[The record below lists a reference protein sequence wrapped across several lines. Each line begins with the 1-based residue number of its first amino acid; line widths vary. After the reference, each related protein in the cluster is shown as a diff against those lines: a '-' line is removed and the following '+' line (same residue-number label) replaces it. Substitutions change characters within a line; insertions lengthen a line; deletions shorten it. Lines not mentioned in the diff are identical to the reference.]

1 MPNAKLSKQDSDK
14 IKDLLK
20 QVANHFDQEDRA
32 PRERQLRNWRRL
44 KLLWEGFQRVW
55 YSEVAHDW
63 RIWDEEIA
71 NADNDQAFY
80 DKPIN
85 VFRAYLESLIAALSI
100 TIPSIKCYPDDAD
113 NPIDLSTAK
122 AGDKIA
128 ELIYR
133 HNDAPILWLH
143 ALYINMTEG
152 MTACYSYPKADN
164 KFGTYKENEYEDE
177 EQQVYICPF
186 CLSQI
191 EDDVFTKQ
199 EVDEYMPDYDDAELH
214 DVIMNQQKIIC
225 PQCAATLD
233 PALQKSPLVVT
244 RLVGQKDVPKSRIC
258 MEAYGGLYVKVPNY
272 AMKQEDCP
280 YLIFSYETHYTNAL
294 DRYEHLR
301 SKMGASGGNKIGTAG
316 GGMYDPYEQWARLS
330 PQYRGEYPTN
340 NVTVRNCWLRPSA
353 FNILND
359 DETKL
364 LKKHY
369 PDGAKLVLVNDE
381 WASDENESLDDCW
394 TVIKN
399 PLSDYIHYYPTG
411 SLLVSVQDIT
421 SDLISLVL
429 QTIEHGI
436 QQTFADPAVLNFEAY
451 RQAETMPGGIY
462 QAVPRT
468 GKAVGDGFFETKTA
482 TLSTEVLPFL
492 QMIQVLGQSVS
503 GAQPSLFGGQLAG
516 SRTASE
522 YSMSR
527 AQALQ
532 RLQNTWKT
540 YTLWW
545 KTIFAKVI
553 PMYIKEVQ
561 EDEKSVEKNEQGN
574 FINVFIRKAELEG
587 RIGRIELEANEN
599 LPITWS
605 QRKDTYMDLLKLQN
619 PEILK
624 ALADPEN
631 IKSLVEAIG
640 LDDFTVPGED
650 DRQKQYEEIRL
661 LINSEPISIPAD
673 PMMVMQAHAN
683 GMPPPQDTEQPS
695 VEVDPDLDNHDIE
708 AEVCRTYLV
717 SDAGRLLKIENPLGY
732 KNVLLHMKEHMK
744 QIQASMGSGAGAPQ
758 GGPQPTPPMAGAG
771 GPNPPSPAGTN
782 TPLAG
787 NPNVATQS

>member
-1 MPNAKLSKQDSDK
+1 MPKTKQEEEK
-14 IKDLLK
+14 IRDLLK
-20 QVANHFDQEDRA
+20 TVANHFDQEDRA
-32 PRERQLRNWRRL
+32 ARERQLRNWRRL

-63 RIWDEEIA
+63 RIWDAELS
-71 NADNDQAFY
+71 NADNDQAVY

-85 VFRAYLESLIAALSI
+85 VFRAYLESLIAALSV
-100 TIPSIKCYPDDAD
+100 TIPAIKCFPDDAD

-128 ELIYR
+128 QLIYR

-143 ALYINMTEG
+143 ALYVNMTEG
-152 MTACYSYPKADN
+152 MTACYAYPKADESY
-164 KFGTYKENEYEDE
+164 GTYKENEYKDE
-177 EQQVYICPF
+177 ETQVYVCPF
-186 CLSQI
+186 CQNPL
-191 EDDVFTKQ
+191 EDDLFTKQ
-199 EVDEYMPDYDDAELH
+199 EEDEFQPDDDDAALH
-214 DVIMNQQKIIC
+214 DIIINENQIIC
-225 PQCAATLD
+225 PQCASQLD
-233 PALQKSPLVVT
+233 PSLQKSPLVVT
-244 RLVGQKDVPKSRIC
+244 KLVGQKDVPKSRIC
-258 MEAYGGLYVKVPNY
+258 VEVYGGLYVKVPNY
-272 AMKQEDCP
+272 ATKQEDCP

-301 SKMGASGGNKIGTAG
+301 DKYDSANSKIGGAG

-330 PQYRGEYPTN
+330 PQYRGEYPIN

-353 FNILND
+353 FNILGD
-359 DETKL
+359 DDVKL

-381 WASDENESLDDCW
+381 WADDENESLDDCW
-394 TVIKN
+394 TIMKN
-399 PLSDYIHYYPTG
+399 PMSDYLHYYPTG
-411 SLLVSVQDIT
+411 SLLVSIQDIT
-421 SDLISLVL
+421 SDLISLTL

-436 QQTFADPAVLNFEAY
+436 QQTFADPAVLNFEQY

-462 QAVPRT
+462 PAIPKT
-468 GKAVGDGFFETKTA
+468 GKAVQDGFFETRTA
-482 TLSTEVLPFL
+482 TLSAEVLPFF
-492 QMIQVLGQSVS
+492 QQIQTLGQTVS
-503 GAQPSLFGGQLAG
+503 GALPSLFGGQLSG

-532 RLQNTWKT
+532 RLQNTWKMFT
-540 YTLWW
+540 IWW
-545 KTIFAKVI
+545 KTVYAKVI

-561 EDEKSVEKNEQGN
+561 EDEHSVEKNEQGN

-605 QRKDTYMDLLKLQN
+605 QRKDTYMELLKLNN

-631 IKSLVEAIG
+631 IKALVEAIG
-640 LDDFTVPGED
+640 LEDFTVPGED

-661 LINSEPISIPAD
+661 LINSEPIQIPAD
-673 PMMVMQAHAN
+673 PMQIAMALQA
-683 GMPPPQDTEQPS
+683 GLPPPPDTEQPS
-695 VEVDPDLDNHDIE
+695 IEIDPDLDNHDIE

-732 KNVLLHMKEHMK
+732 KNVMLHMKEHMK
-744 QIQASMGSGAGAPQ
+744 QIQLSMMQSQMAPPPEGAEGAS
-758 GGPQPTPPMAGAG
+758 
-771 GPNPPSPAGTN
+771 PPSKPEGSN
-782 TPLAG
+782 KPLAR
-787 NPNVATQS
+787 NANVSTQA

>member
-1 MPNAKLSKQDSDK
+1 MPKSKSSDK
-14 IKDLLK
+14 QQEEHIRNLLK

-32 PRERQLRNWRRL
+32 ARERQLRNWRRL

-63 RIWDEEIA
+63 RIWDEEIS

-100 TIPSIKCYPDDAD
+100 TIPSIKCFPDDAD

-128 ELIYR
+128 QLIYR
-133 HNDAPILWLH
+133 HNDAPLLWLH

-152 MTACYSYPKADN
+152 MTACYSYPKADESY
-164 KFGTYKENEYEDE
+164 GTYKENEYKDE
-177 EQQVYICPF
+177 HQQVYTCPF
-186 CLSQI
+186 CNAQL
-191 EDDVFTKQ
+191 EDDLFAKQ
-199 EVDEYMPDYDDAELH
+199 EEDEFMPDSEDVLLH
-214 DVIMNQQKIIC
+214 DIIINQKQIIC
-225 PQCAATLD
+225 PQCAAQLD
-233 PALQKSPLVVT
+233 PSLEKSALVVT
-244 RLVGQKDVPKSRIC
+244 KLIGQKNVPKSRIC
-258 MEAYGGLYVKVPNY
+258 MEVYGGLYIKVPNY

-301 SKMGASGGNKIGTAG
+301 DRLGTSGQSSKVGAAG

-330 PQYRGEYPTN
+330 PQYRGEYPIN
-340 NVTVRNCWLRPSA
+340 NVTVRNCWLRPSS
-353 FNILND
+353 FNVLND
-359 DETKL
+359 EDTKL

-381 WASDENESLDDCW
+381 WADDENESLDDCW
-394 TVIKN
+394 TIIKN
-399 PLSDYIHYYPTG
+399 PLADYIHYYPTG

-421 SDLISLVL
+421 SDLISLTL

-436 QQTFADPAVLNFEAY
+436 QQTFADPGVLNFEKY

-462 QAVPRT
+462 PAVPKS
-468 GKAVGDGFFETKTA
+468 GKAVGDGFFETRTA
-482 TLSTEVLPFL
+482 TLSAEVLPFFN
-492 QMIQVLGQSVS
+492 MIQTLGQSVS
-503 GAQPSLFGGQLAG
+503 GAQPSLFGGQLSG

-540 YTLWW
+540 YILWW

-605 QRKDTYMDLLKLQN
+605 QRKDTYMELLKLQN

-631 IKSLVEAIG
+631 IKSLVESIG

-661 LINSEPISIPAD
+661 LINSEPITVPAD
-673 PMMVMQAHAN
+673 PEQVIMAQMAGQ
-683 GMPPPQDTEQPS
+683 PPPPDTEQPS
-695 VEVDPDLDNHDIE
+695 IEIDPDLDNHEIE
-708 AEVCRTYLV
+708 SEVCRTYLV

-732 KNVLLHMKEHMK
+732 KNTLLHMKAHMM
-744 QIQASMGSGAGAPQ
+744 QLQMSMMPQAPQ
-758 GGPQPTPPMAGAG
+758 PGMDQGMGQGGSAPQ
-771 GPNPPSPAGTN
+771 PAGTN
-782 TPLAG
+782 MPLAG
-787 NPNVATQS
+787 NPNVATQA

>member
-1 MPNAKLSKQDSDK
+1 MPDARMSEHDK
-14 IKDLLK
+14 DRIRNLLK
-20 QVANHFDQEDRA
+20 TVANHFDQEDRA
-32 PRERQLRNWRRL
+32 ARERQLRNWRRL
-44 KLLWEGFQRVW
+44 KLLWEGFHRVW

-71 NADNDQAFY
+71 NADNDQSFY

-122 AGDKIA
+122 AGDMISQ
-128 ELIYR
+128 LIYR

-143 ALYINMTEG
+143 ALFINMTEG
-152 MTACYSYPKADN
+152 MTACYSYPKAD
-164 KFGTYKENEYEDE
+164 KEYGTYKENQYKDE
-177 EQQVYICPF
+177 TIQAYVCPF
-186 CLSQI
+186 CKNQL
-191 EDDVFTKQ
+191 DDDMFTKQ
-199 EVDEYMPDYDDAELH
+199 EIDEYQPDDDDVELH
-214 DVIMNQQKIIC
+214 DIIINEHQVVC
-225 PQCAATLD
+225 PQCAAQLD
-233 PALQKSPLVVT
+233 PDLQKSPLVIT
-244 RLVGQKDVPKSRIC
+244 KLVGQKEVPKSRIC
-258 MEAYGGLYVKVPNY
+258 LEVYGGLYVKVPNY
-272 AMKQEDCP
+272 AMKQEDIP
-280 YLIFSYETHYTNAL
+280 YLIFSYETHYSNAL

-301 SKMGASGGNKIGTAG
+301 KKYQGTSKIGPSG

-340 NVTVRNCWLRPSA
+340 NVTVRNCWLRPSS
-353 FNILND
+353 FNILSED
-359 DETKL
+359 DCAT

-381 WASDENESLDDCW
+381 WAEDENESLDDCW
-394 TVIKN
+394 TIIKN
-399 PLSDYIHYYPTG
+399 PLADYIHYYPTG

-421 SDLISLVL
+421 SDLISLTL

-436 QQTFADPAVLNFEAY
+436 TQTFADPGVLNFEKY

-462 QAVPRT
+462 PAVPKT
-468 GKAVGDGFFETKTA
+468 GKAVGDAFFETRTA
-482 TLSTEVLPFL
+482 TLSQEVLPFFN
-492 QMIQVLGQSVS
+492 MIQTLGQSVS
-503 GAQPSLFGGQLAG
+503 GAQPSLFGGQLSG

-540 YTLWW
+540 YCIWW

-553 PMYIKEVQ
+553 PMYIEEVQ
-561 EDEKSVEKNEQGN
+561 EDEKSVEKTEQGN

-587 RIGRIELEANEN
+587 KIGRIELEANEN

-619 PEILK
+619 PEIMK

-631 IKSLVEAIG
+631 IKSLVESIG
-640 LDDFTVPGED
+640 IDDFIVPGED

-661 LINSEPISIPAD
+661 LINSEPISIPPD
-673 PMMVMQAHAN
+673 PAVVMQAMMS
-683 GMPPPQDTEQPS
+683 GQQPPQDIEQPS

-717 SDAGRLLKIENPLGY
+717 SDAGRLLKLENPLGY

-744 QIQASMGSGAGAPQ
+744 QIQMSMMAAQPQ
-758 GGPQPTPPMAGAG
+758 GGQPSAPQPP
-771 GPNPPSPAGTN
+771 GTN
-782 TPLAG
+782 TPLAE
-787 NPNVATQS
+787 NSDVTVQT

>member
-1 MPNAKLSKQDSDK
+1 MTAKEQRNDK
-14 IKDLLK
+14 VRNLLK

-32 PRERQLRNWRRL
+32 ARERQLRNWRRL

-63 RIWDEEIA
+63 RIWDEEIS

-100 TIPSIKCYPDDAD
+100 TIPGIKCYPDDAD
-113 NPIDLSTAK
+113 NPLDLSTAK

-164 KFGTYKENEYEDE
+164 KFGTYKENEYKDE
-177 EQQVYICPF
+177 TSEVYICPF
-186 CLSQI
+186 CQQQL
-191 EDDVFTKQ
+191 DDDLFTKQ
-199 EVDEYMPDYDDAELH
+199 EVDEFQPDDDDVELH
-214 DVIMNQQKIIC
+214 DIILNQNKVVC
-225 PQCAATLD
+225 PQCATMLD
-233 PALQKSPLVVT
+233 PDLQKSSLVVT
-244 RLVGQKDVPKSRIC
+244 RLVGQKDI
-258 MEAYGGLYVKVPNY
+258 
-272 AMKQEDCP
+272 P
-280 YLIFSYETHYTNAL
+280 YLIFSYETHYSNAL

-301 SKMGASGGNKIGTAG
+301 AKYTGTGKIGAAG

-340 NVTVRNCWLRPSA
+340 NVTVRNCWLRTSA
-353 FNILND
+353 FNILANEED
-359 DETKL
+359 IAL
-364 LKKHY
+364 LKKEY

-381 WASDENESLDDCW
+381 WAEDENESLDDCW
-394 TVIKN
+394 TIIKN

-436 QQTFADPAVLNFEAY
+436 QQTFADPGVLNFEKY
-451 RQAETMPGGIY
+451 RQAETMPGGVYPAI
-462 QAVPRT
+462 PKT
-468 GKAVGDGFFETKTA
+468 GKSVSDGFFETRTA
-482 TLSTEVLPFL
+482 TLSQEVLPFFN
-492 QMIQVLGQSVS
+492 MIQTLGQSVS
-503 GAQPSLFGGQLAG
+503 GAQPSLFGGQLSG

-631 IKSLVEAIG
+631 VKSLVEAIG

-661 LINSEPISIPAD
+661 LINSEPITVPAD
-673 PMMVMQAHAN
+673 PQQVVMASMQ
-683 GMPPPQDTEQPS
+683 GMPPPLDIELPS
-695 VEVDPDLDNHDIE
+695 VEIDPDLDNHDIE
-708 AEVCRTYLV
+708 AETCRTYLV
-717 SDAGRLLKIENPLGY
+717 SDAGRLLKLENPLGY
-732 KNVLLHMKEHMK
+732 KNVLLHMKMHMQEIK
-744 QIQASMGSGAGAPQ
+744 MSMAPPQ
-758 GGPQPTPPMAGAG
+758 QPGMPSPPQPAGS
-771 GPNPPSPAGTN
+771 NM
-782 TPLAG
+782 PLAG
-787 NPNVATQS
+787 NSNVAAQT

>member
-1 MPNAKLSKQDSDK
+1 MPNTKLDK
-14 IKDLLK
+14 PTQERIKNLLK
-20 QVANHFDQEDRA
+20 TVATNFDQEDRA
-32 PRERQLRNWRRL
+32 ARERQLRNWRRL

-63 RIWDEEIA
+63 RIWDEEIS

-100 TIPSIKCYPDDAD
+100 TIPAIKCFPDDAE

-152 MTACYSYPKADN
+152 MTAMYSYPKSD
-164 KFGTYKENEYEDE
+164 KEYGTYKENVYKKENIEA
-177 EQQVYICPF
+177 YICPI
-186 CLSQI
+186 CKNQL
-191 EDDVFTKQ
+191 DDDLFTKQ
-199 EVDEYMPDYDDAELH
+199 EIDEFQPDDDDIELH
-214 DVIMNQQKIIC
+214 NLIINENQVVC
-225 PQCAATLD
+225 PQCAAQLD
-233 PALQKSPLVVT
+233 PSLQKSPLVVT
-244 RLVGQKDVPKSRIC
+244 RFVDQKEVPKSRIC
-258 MEAYGGLYVKVPNY
+258 MEVYGGLYVKVPNY
-272 AMKQEDCP
+272 AMKQADCP

-294 DRYEHLR
+294 DRYDHLR
-301 SKMGASGGNKIGTAG
+301 DKFDSNGKKIGPAG

-330 PQYRGEYPTN
+330 PQYRGEYPLN

-353 FNILND
+353 FNVLNEED
-359 DETKL
+359 TKL

-381 WASDENESLDDCW
+381 WAADENESLDDCW
-394 TVIKN
+394 TIIKN

-436 QQTFADPAVLNFEAY
+436 QQTFADPGVLNFEKY
-451 RQAETMPGGIY
+451 REAETMPGGIY
-462 QAVPRT
+462 PAVPKT
-468 GKAVGDGFFETKTA
+468 GKSVGDGFFETRTA
-482 TLSTEVLPFL
+482 TLSQEVLPFFN
-492 QMIQVLGQSVS
+492 MIQTLGQSVS
-503 GAQPSLFGGQLAG
+503 GAQPSLFGGQLSG

-545 KTIFAKVI
+545 KQIFAKVI
-553 PMYIKEVQ
+553 PMYIQEVQ
-561 EDEKSVEKNEQGN
+561 EDEKSTERNEQGN

-587 RIGRIELEANEN
+587 RIGRVELEANEN

-605 QRKDTYMDLLKLQN
+605 QRKDTYMELLKLQN

-631 IKSLVEAIG
+631 VKSLVEAIG

-661 LINSEPISIPAD
+661 LINSEPIEIPVD
-673 PMMVMQAHAN
+673 PMIAAQAVMSGQ
-683 GMPPPQDTEQPS
+683 PPPPDTEEPS
-695 VEVDPDLDNHDIE
+695 VGIDPDLDNHDIE

-744 QIQASMGSGAGAPQ
+744 QIQMSMGTAPQ
-758 GGPQPTPPMAGAG
+758 APMPPAGGGPTPPQPT
-771 GPNPPSPAGTN
+771 GTN
-782 TPLAG
+782 MPLAE
-787 NPNVATQS
+787 NDNVSAQA

>member
-1 MPNAKLSKQDSDK
+1 MAKSEQDK
-14 IKDLLK
+14 EHLRNLLK

-32 PRERQLRNWRRL
+32 ARERQLRNWRRL

-63 RIWDEEIA
+63 RIWDEEIS

-152 MTACYSYPKADN
+152 MTAMYSYPKADESY
-164 KFGTYKENEYEDE
+164 GTYKENKYENE
-177 EQQVYICPF
+177 TQQVYICPF
-186 CLSQI
+186 CQNQL
-191 EDDVFTKQ
+191 DDDTFTKQ
-199 EVDEYMPDYDDAELH
+199 ETDEFQPDDDDIELH
-214 DVIMNQQKIIC
+214 DIILNEHKVVC
-225 PQCAATLD
+225 PQCAQQLD
-233 PALQKSPLVVT
+233 PALQKSPLIVT
-244 RLVGQKDVPKSRIC
+244 RLVGQKEVPKSRIC
-258 MEAYGGLYVKVPNY
+258 MEVYGGLYVKVPNY
-272 AMKQEDCP
+272 AMKQEDVP
-280 YLIFSYETHYTNAL
+280 YLIFSYETHYSNAL

-301 SKMGASGGNKIGTAG
+301 EKYSSKANKVGPSG

-340 NVTVRNCWLRPSA
+340 NVTVRNCWLRPSS
-353 FNILND
+353 FNILAEED
-359 DETKL
+359 TKL

-381 WASDENESLDDCW
+381 WAEDENESLDDCW
-394 TVIKN
+394 TIIKN
-399 PLSDYIHYYPTG
+399 PLADYIHYYPTG

-421 SDLISLVL
+421 SDLISLIL

-436 QQTFADPAVLNFEAY
+436 TQTFADPGVLNFEKY

-462 QAVPRT
+462 PAVPKT
-468 GKAVGDGFFETKTA
+468 GKAVGDAFFETRTA
-482 TLSTEVLPFL
+482 TLSTEIMPFFQL
-492 QMIQVLGQSVS
+492 VQTLGQSVS

-516 SRTASE
+516 SKTASE

-532 RLQNTWKT
+532 RLQNIWKM

-545 KTIFAKVI
+545 KNIFAKVI
-553 PMYIKEVQ
+553 PMYIEEVQ

-605 QRKDTYMDLLKLQN
+605 QRKDTYMELLKLQN

-640 LDDFTVPGED
+640 LGDFTVPGED

-661 LINSEPISIPAD
+661 LINSEPITVPAD
-673 PMMVMQAHAN
+673 PEQIIMAQMAGQ
-683 GMPPPQDTEQPS
+683 PPPPDIEQPS

-717 SDAGRLLKIENPLGY
+717 SDAGRLLKLENPLGY
-732 KNVLLHMKEHMK
+732 KNVLLHMKAHMQ
-744 QIQASMGSGAGAPQ
+744 QIKMSMAPPPMP
-758 GGPQPTPPMAGAG
+758 GGPPPPNTP
-771 GPNPPSPAGTN
+771 GTN
-782 TPLAG
+782 MPLAG
-787 NPNVATQS
+787 NPNVAAQP